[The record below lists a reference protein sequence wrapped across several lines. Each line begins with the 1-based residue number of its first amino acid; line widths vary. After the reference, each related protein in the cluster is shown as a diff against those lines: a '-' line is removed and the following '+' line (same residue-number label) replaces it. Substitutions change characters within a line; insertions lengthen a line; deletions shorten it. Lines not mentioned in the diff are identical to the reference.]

1 MAGRKGAPGSRG
13 SGSIASARTHPLR
26 DGRGG
31 RVVIVR
37 GLVPAAFLADLVHL
51 VLVVRLGARDRLR
64 RGIRL
69 LRGRRSLVGSAG
81 FPALGAAP
89 SVRYRVD
96 GVESGTGR
104 ARADICVGVASR
116 AARVEVAR
124 GFNPDGCYCWLS
136 HRCTAAPSPPRL
148 FACGGRVTTGTAAG
162 STAQVPR
169 AGCYNQ
175 RIYRVHSLHARV
187 SVCVCVN

>member
-89 SVRYRVD
+89 SVRLRV
-96 GVESGTGR
+96 GLLLVRLPEELLVLLRGLVVRFRCPLALRSRGALRHQTTTGARTRFPRAVDSRTSAPARGSAGRDATGGGPFR
-104 ARADICVGVASR
+104 ARGRIRTRARERRPRGVS
-116 AARVEVAR
+116 
-124 GFNPDGCYCWLS
+124 
-136 HRCTAAPSPPRL
+136 
-148 FACGGRVTTGTAAG
+148 
-162 STAQVPR
+162 
-169 AGCYNQ
+169 
-175 RIYRVHSLHARV
+175 
-187 SVCVCVN
+187 